1 DSGRVQERLDPQVGE
16 ITSLAWSPDGKRLA
30 YSGIAQGVDDLYL
43 YELDGGRLTKLTDDR
58 FADLQPSWS
67 ADGDSLLFVSDR
79 GEGADLA
86 ALQYAPLGLFVM
98 DVASKGLRALPRLAG
113 GNQIDPH
120 YSADGK
126 WIYFLADPDGV
137 SDVYRM
143 PAAGGA
149 AERLTR
155 IATGVAGITD
165 KSPALAVASDR
176 LVFSVF
182 DERALTL
189 RTLPLDTAPSPAP
202 AAGDRTAAVLPPAET
217 ARQAALESLLARGG
231 Q

>member
-1 DSGRVQERLDPQVGE
+1 GRV
-16 ITSLAWSPDGKRLA
+16 
-30 YSGIAQGVDDLYL
+30 
-43 YELDGGRLTKLTDDR
+43 TKLTDDR
-58 FADLQPSWS
+58 YADLQPTWS
-67 ADGDSLLFVSDR
+67 SDGKSLLFVSDR
-79 GEGADLA
+79 GEGADIA
-86 ALQYAPLGLFVM
+86 ELQYAPMGLFVL
-98 DVASKGLRALPRLAG
+98 DVASKQVRALPRLPGATH
-113 GNQIDPH
+113 IDPH
-120 YSADGK
+120 YSTDGR

-189 RTLPLDTAPSPAP
+189 RTLPLDTAPTPAP
-202 AAGDRTAAVLPPAET
+202 AAEDRTAAVLPPAET
-217 ARQAALESLLARGG
+217 PRQATLESLLARGG